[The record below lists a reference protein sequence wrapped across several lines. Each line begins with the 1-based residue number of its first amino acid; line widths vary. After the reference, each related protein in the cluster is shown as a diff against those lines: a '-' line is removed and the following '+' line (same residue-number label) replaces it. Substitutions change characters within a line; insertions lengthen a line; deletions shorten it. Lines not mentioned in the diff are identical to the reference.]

1 MVKQS
6 NYQDLLKLIAIFTMV
21 VDHLGVYFF
30 PDITTL
36 RMIGRYAMPIF
47 GFFVG
52 YNFKNSINFHI
63 LLYGVGLYLTDFI
76 VLGLDK

>member
-6 NYQDLLKLIAIFTMV
+6 NYQDLLKLIAIFVMV

-36 RMIGRYAMPIF
+36 RIIGRYAMPIF

-52 YNFKNSINFHI
+52 
-63 LLYGVGLYLTDFI
+63 
-76 VLGLDK
+76 